1 MTTLRVLLS
10 QRAFALYL
18 SSRVP
23 ALLAAQIQTVA
34 VGAQVYSLTHNP
46 LDLGLV
52 GLSQFLPF
60 LLCVLPAG
68 QLADRYDRR
77 RIIALCL
84 LLEFLCSIALVGFS
98 IHGLTRVW
106 PIFAIMVPFGIARA
120 VMSPAAQAIMPNL
133 VTRQQ
138 FASAVAINSSLWQFT
153 TIVGPAIGGYLYAG
167 FGPPVAY
174 AITAAMMFAGLVAA
188 LAMSAPPQQR
198 NSTESTLRSGAEGLR
213 FVWHRRPVLGAISLD
228 LFAVRFGG
236 AVALLPA
243 YAVDVLHVGPQG
255 LGWLRAAP
263 GVGAAVM
270 GALLTVRPIR
280 QRAGFAMFA
289 GVAVFGVATIVFG
302 LSNNFVLSLAALS
315 VLGAADMVSVFVR
328 HLLVQLETP
337 DAMRGRVGAV
347 SSMFIGASNELG
359 EFESGLTAAWWGLA
373 PAVVVGGAMTL
384 LVVVIWV
391 ALFPALR
398 RLDRFAEH

>member
-1 MTTLRVLLS
+1 VLLS

>member
-1 MTTLRVLLS
+1 VTTLRVLLS

-198 NSTESTLRSGAEGLR
+198 NSTESTLRSVAEGLR

-228 LFAVRFGG
+228 LFAVLFGG

>member
-198 NSTESTLRSGAEGLR
+198 NSTESTLRSVAEGLR

-228 LFAVRFGG
+228 LFAVLFGG

>member
-1 MTTLRVLLS
+1 VLLS

-198 NSTESTLRSGAEGLR
+198 NSTESTLRSVAEGLR

-228 LFAVRFGG
+228 LFAVLFGG